1 METRNQLDSA
11 IYQLEK
17 TLRDSGDK
25 LAEALKSKGDVALA
39 DAKKALESNDT
50 DKMKASMEQLSK
62 VGADLYAASQ
72 AAAGGDKTASAGDAS
87 AGAEPKKADRKSDVV
102 DADFEVVDEDKK

>member
-1 METRNQLDSA
+1 M
-11 IYQLEK
+11 
-17 TLRDSGDK
+17 
-25 LAEALKSKGDVALA
+25 A

-62 VGADLYAASQ
+62 VGADLYAAAQ
-72 AAAGGDKTASAGDAS
+72 AASGGDKAASAGDAS